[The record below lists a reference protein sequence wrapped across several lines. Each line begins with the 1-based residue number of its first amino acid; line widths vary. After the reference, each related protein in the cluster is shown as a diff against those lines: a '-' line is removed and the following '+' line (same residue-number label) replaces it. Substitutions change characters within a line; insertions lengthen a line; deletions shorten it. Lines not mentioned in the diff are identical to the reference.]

1 MHMPPHIARP
11 EIHFSDEEDAMIE
24 CRPSTITQRPSG
36 DYWDTKRALI
46 TCLAMAL
53 LGGAVTTTA
62 VAMIAYL
69 VLANSHI

>member
-1 MHMPPHIARP
+1 
-11 EIHFSDEEDAMIE
+11 MIE
-24 CRPSTITQRPSG
+24 CRPSAITQRPSG

-53 LGGAVTTTA
+53 LGGVVTTTA